1 MTAGTVKKKKE
12 EIKKSKKKSEKV
24 RVLVV
29 DDEKPLNDLYSA
41 RLEMEGYEIFNAY
54 DGEEALEV
62 ITSQAPDVVLL
73 DLMMPRVSGID
84 VLEVLKSTPKLKDIP
99 VIILTAIVTKR
110 KVGKKYH
117 TAGTLIKGESS
128 LQDVVNEVNRVVRE
142 YCKK

>member
-54 DGEEALEV
+54 DGEEA
-62 ITSQAPDVVLL
+62 QAPDVVLL